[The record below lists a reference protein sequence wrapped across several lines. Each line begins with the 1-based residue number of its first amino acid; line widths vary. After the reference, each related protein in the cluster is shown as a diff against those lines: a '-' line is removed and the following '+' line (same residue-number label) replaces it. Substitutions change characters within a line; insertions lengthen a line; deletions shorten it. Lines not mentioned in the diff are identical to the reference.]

1 MRHEDCPARCA
12 ILQKKI
18 ICSVFGLTTTTG
30 IVEAPDGVPC
40 CLTVSV
46 STSLLGA
53 KIILPANHTTGLV
66 RRDEKLSLKSLQIE
80 LFPKSQVSQIIAIEG
95 QFIII
100 IREEMT

>member
-1 MRHEDCPARCA
+1 MSMNEVYMRPWDMTSVQRSVQLYEI
-12 ILQKKI
+12 ILLHMF
-18 ICSVFGLTTTTG
+18 SLTTTTG

-80 LFPKSQVSQIIAIEG
+80 LFPKSQVSQIIAIE
-95 QFIII
+95 
-100 IREEMT
+100 

>member
-1 MRHEDCPARCA
+1 M
-12 ILQKKI
+12 
-18 ICSVFGLTTTTG
+18 FGLTTTTG
-30 IVEAPDGVPC
+30 IVEAPYGVPG

-53 KIILPANHTTGLV
+53 NIILPANHTGLV

-100 IREEMT
+100 IRKEMT